1 MTRVVAVGL
10 DGSPESLAAADW
22 AARESLMSDLPLRL
36 VHVGDRQAHEYVPF
50 AGEPVPP
57 AGADRSAALLRETAV
72 RLHHRHPGLRAE
84 TDRLPGQPVVALVG
98 AARDAELLVLG
109 TRGPGAAVGF
119 LLGSVASAVVAR
131 AEQPVVLVRAG
142 ADAGG
147 ERVSDAIGAPSRATP
162 YRDVVVGLDLSNA
175 DDTVLGFAFAAA
187 SRRAAGLRVV
197 HGRSGP
203 EELQDDPAAVRRRL
217 LSPWKAKFP
226 GVEVTEESVIGD
238 AGAHLADASREASLV
253 VVGRRVRRAALGAH
267 IGPVTAAVLRHATAP
282 VAVVPHD

>member
-1 MTRVVAVGL
+1 MIRVVAVGL

-36 VHVGDRQAHEYVPF
+36 VHVGDQQPRAYVPF

-57 AGADRSAALLRETAV
+57 AGADRSVALLRETVV
-72 RLHHRHPGLRAE
+72 RLHHRHPGLRVD
-84 TDRLPGQPVVALVG
+84 TDQLPGQPVAALVG

-109 TRGPGAAVGF
+109 SRDLGANAGF
-119 LLGSVASAVVAR
+119 LLGSVASAVIAR

-142 ADAGG
+142 AGAED
-147 ERVSDAIGAPSRATP
+147 EHLSDASGTPTQATP
-162 YRDVVVGLDLSNA
+162 YRDVVVGLDLSGA

-203 EELQDDPAAVRRRL
+203 ELQDEPGAASARL
-217 LSPWKAKFP
+217 LPWKAKFP
-226 GVEVTEESVIGD
+226 GVEVIEESVIGD
-238 AGAHLADASREASLV
+238 AGSHLADASREASLV
-253 VVGRRVRRAALGAH
+253 VVGCRVRRPALGAH
-267 IGPVTAAVLRHATAP
+267 IGPVTAAVLRRAATP

>member
-1 MTRVVAVGL
+1 MIRVVAVGL

-36 VHVGDRQAHEYVPF
+36 VHVGDQQPRAYVPF

-57 AGADRSAALLRETAV
+57 AGADRSVTLLRETVV
-72 RLHHRHPGLRAE
+72 RLHHRHPGLRVD
-84 TDRLPGQPVVALVG
+84 TDQLAGQPVAALVG

-109 TRGPGAAVGF
+109 SRDLGTTAGF
-119 LLGSVASAVVAR
+119 LLGSVASAVIAR

-142 ADAGG
+142 AGAED
-147 ERVSDAIGAPSRATP
+147 EHLSDASGTPTQATP
-162 YRDVVVGLDLSNA
+162 YRDVVVGLDLSGA

-197 HGRSGP
+197 HDRSGP
-203 EELQDDPAAVRRRL
+203 ELQDEPGAASARL
-217 LSPWKAKFP
+217 LPWKAKFP
-226 GVEVTEESVIGD
+226 GVEVIEESVIGD
-238 AGAHLADASREASLV
+238 AGSHLADASREASLV
-253 VVGRRVRRAALGAH
+253 VVGCRVRRPALGAH
-267 IGPVTAAVLRHATAP
+267 IGPVTAAVLRRAATP